1 MNIDPKLKLVKY
13 SRKPYNDSAIN
24 AAYRDSL
31 DFEYDGTRYSAGEFI
46 SSKEE
51 RNYSS
56 IYYDP
61 ERYMDIDERKLA
73 INFNPSDKNEKY
85 KILENGKKH
94 FKAVEAIIDFLTQF
108 DATQRKIK
116 NYGLSSDTENMFSG
130 LLSQI

>member
-1 MNIDPKLKLVKY
+1 MNIDPKLKLINY
-13 SRKPYNDSAIN
+13 SRKPYPDSAIN
-24 AAYRDSL
+24 AAYRDTF
-31 DFEYDGTRYSAGEFI
+31 DFEYDDVRYSSGEFI
-46 SSKEE
+46 SPKEE
-51 RNYSS
+51 RVYSS

-61 ERYMDIDERKLA
+61 ERYLDLDERKLA
-73 INFNPSDKNEKY
+73 MNFNPSNKNEKY
-85 KILENGKKH
+85 NLTEKGKKH

>member
-1 MNIDPKLKLVKY
+1 MNIDPKLKLIKY
-13 SRKPYNDSAIN
+13 SRKPYPDSSIN

-31 DFEYDGTRYSAGEFI
+31 DFEYDGVRYSAGEFI
-46 SSKEE
+46 SPKEE
-51 RNYSS
+51 QTYSS

-61 ERYMDIDERKLA
+61 ERYIDFEERKLA
-73 INFNPSDKNEKY
+73 INFNPSDKNEEY

-94 FKAVEAIIDFLTQF
+94 FKAVNAIIDFLTQF

-116 NYGLSSDTENMFSG
+116 NYGLSKDTENMFSG